1 MFKFNLLN
9 YKFTSIILIFVCF
22 LSLFTEVTKLNNYFF
37 LFILLF
43 SFFLN
48 KLNFNYK
55 KLLNSIIALAAIYV
69 QFILNDYTL
78 SKEYFINLIFILLLL
93 KYAELENKEN
103 FYFFN
108 FTCIFFSLSTLIFG
122 QDIISS
128 LMSFII
134 VVISIIQLYS
144 LNQTKLISINFKNI
158 FKYLAISFLIIPIMA
173 LIYFIFPRTE
183 INIKLF
189 ETKQNTLGIPDK
201 ISLGSFQNITNSDE
215 SVFIYTP
222 ENNLKDEK
230 FYFRVKV
237 YDILDKNNNWIE
249 LDYNS
254 LIAKFSK
261 DLKITNNE
269 INKTNNSKILIFANE
284 KKWLPK
290 LKHYSFNSSKL
301 KNNIFNNTSSTSFDI
316 TSKQAYEIYEDK
328 KNYSYS
334 ENLIKY
340 YSTITK
346 KDFKNLND
354 WSQKTYKVSNNDLD
368 YLNKILLEFSENNFF
383 YSLSPQNIGNNYEEF
398 FFKTKTGYCEY
409 YAGTFAILA
418 RLVGIPS
425 RIVSGYYGGTYNEV
439 GNFYTFKQ
447 QDAHS
452 WVEVLIDNKWKRYD
466 PTLSIPTKNILDTN
480 NSNIFDQMDGNEIN
494 LNLITNE
501 NLNIKIYFDYIN
513 YIWTNSFVQYDN
525 KSRDKFLR
533 DNLFS
538 EKTFA
543 NGSKILL
550 AFFIFLIFVKFIKI
564 FLNKK
569 VFFNYFFHKLIKKNK
584 ILNFNMTHQEI
595 FNILDKSQKLK
606 FKELFDK
613 YEKLKFS
620 AQYEI
625 SHEDFIKLNKI
636 IIKNSIF

>member
-48 KLNFNYK
+48 KLNFNFK
-55 KLLNSIIALAAIYV
+55 KFLNSLIALAAIYV

-108 FTCIFFSLSTLIFG
+108 FTCVFFSLCTLIFG

-134 VVISIIQLYS
+134 VIISIIQLYS

-222 ENNLKDEK
+222 ENIINNEK

-254 LIAKFSK
+254 LLSKFSK
-261 DLKITNNE
+261 DLKITNDK
-269 INKTNNSKILIFANE
+269 IDITDNSKLLIFANE
-284 KKWLPK
+284 K
-290 LKHYSFNSSKL
+290 
-301 KNNIFNNTSSTSFDI
+301 
-316 TSKQAYEIYEDK
+316 
-328 KNYSYS
+328 
-334 ENLIKY
+334 
-340 YSTITK
+340 
-346 KDFKNLND
+346 
-354 WSQKTYKVSNNDLD
+354 
-368 YLNKILLEFSENNFF
+368 
-383 YSLSPQNIGNNYEEF
+383 
-398 FFKTKTGYCEY
+398 
-409 YAGTFAILA
+409 
-418 RLVGIPS
+418 
-425 RIVSGYYGGTYNEV
+425 
-439 GNFYTFKQ
+439 
-447 QDAHS
+447 
-452 WVEVLIDNKWKRYD
+452 
-466 PTLSIPTKNILDTN
+466 
-480 NSNIFDQMDGNEIN
+480 
-494 LNLITNE
+494 
-501 NLNIKIYFDYIN
+501 
-513 YIWTNSFVQYDN
+513 
-525 KSRDKFLR
+525 
-533 DNLFS
+533 
-538 EKTFA
+538 
-543 NGSKILL
+543 NG
-550 AFFIFLIFVKFIKI
+550 F
-564 FLNKK
+564 
-569 VFFNYFFHKLIKKNK
+569 
-584 ILNFNMTHQEI
+584 
-595 FNILDKSQKLK
+595 
-606 FKELFDK
+606 
-613 YEKLKFS
+613 
-620 AQYEI
+620 
-625 SHEDFIKLNKI
+625 
-636 IIKNSIF
+636 

>member
-108 FTCIFFSLSTLIFG
+108 FTCIFFSLCTLIFG

-134 VVISIIQLYS
+134 VIISIIQLYS

-201 ISLGSFQNITNSDE
+201 ISLGSFQNISNSDE

-222 ENNLKDEK
+222 ENISKDEK

-249 LDYNS
+249 LNYNS
-254 LIAKFSK
+254 LLAKFSK
-261 DLKITNNE
+261 DLKITNDK
-269 INKTNNSKILIFANE
+269 IDKTDKSKLLIFANE

-301 KNNIFNNTSSTSFDI
+301 KNNIFNNTSSTTFDI
-316 TSKQAYEIYEDK
+316 TSKQAYEIYKDK

-346 KDFKNLND
+346 KDFKSLSD

-409 YAGTFAILA
+409 YAEL
-418 RLVGIPS
+418 S
-425 RIVSGYYGGTYNEV
+425 QYS
-439 GNFYTFKQ
+439 
-447 QDAHS
+447 QD
-452 WVEVLIDNKWKRYD
+452 
-466 PTLSIPTKNILDTN
+466 
-480 NSNIFDQMDGNEIN
+480 
-494 LNLITNE
+494 
-501 NLNIKIYFDYIN
+501 
-513 YIWTNSFVQYDN
+513 
-525 KSRDKFLR
+525 
-533 DNLFS
+533 
-538 EKTFA
+538 
-543 NGSKILL
+543 
-550 AFFIFLIFVKFIKI
+550 
-564 FLNKK
+564 
-569 VFFNYFFHKLIKKNK
+569 
-584 ILNFNMTHQEI
+584 
-595 FNILDKSQKLK
+595 
-606 FKELFDK
+606 
-613 YEKLKFS
+613 
-620 AQYEI
+620 
-625 SHEDFIKLNKI
+625 
-636 IIKNSIF
+636 